1 MCRGSIMNMVKHSVF
16 LLLLLLLVSGIDGS
30 LSTRT
35 ASAQDAGLENLR
47 ETGKAFRSVAKQ
59 VGSAVVFI
67 KVEKEV
73 KQRGM
78 GSDSFGG
85 SPFNDELLRRFF
97 GQPPQQ
103 KRSPHQTPKHNAA
116 GQGSGF
122 IVSADGYIMTNN
134 HVVADA
140 DKVTVQLLDG
150 SEYEAKIIG
159 TDPPTDVALIKID
172 VDEKLP
178 ALKLG
183 DSDQLEVGDWVLA
196 FGNPFGLSHTLT
208 AGIVSAKGRSGM
220 GLSDYENFIQ
230 TDAAINP
237 GNSGGPLVNLD
248 GEVVGMNTA
257 IYSRSGGYM
266 GIGFAIP
273 INMAKNIRQQLIQDG
288 GVTRGRLG
296 VYIQDLNKDLAE
308 SFGINQ
314 HEGILVAQVLEDSPA
329 EKAGVQQGDV
339 ILKLDGEKVTAVASF
354 RNKVA
359 MTRPGSKVEL
369 LVLRGE
375 SKKKIKATIGAMD
388 ADEDGRPISSGE
400 LSELGISLQKL
411 TADLAEQLGYEGI
424 DGVLISK
431 VEPGSI
437 AARAGIRRGHLIEEV
452 NRKEVETPEQVKRLI
467 KESDKKTVLL
477 LVRQGDTS
485 RYLALRIN
493 K

>member
-1 MCRGSIMNMVKHSVF
+1 MRRIKHLVF
-16 LLLLLLLVSGIDGS
+16 LLLVIFIAVGINGS
-30 LSTRT
+30 LLART
-35 ASAQDAGLENLR
+35 ADAQDAGKENLR
-47 ETGKAFRSVAKQ
+47 ETGRAFRSVAKQ
-59 VGSAVVFI
+59 VGPAVVFI
-67 KVEKEV
+67 KVEK
-73 KQRGM
+73 KLSPRSM

-85 SPFNDELLRRFF
+85 NPFSDEFFRRFF

-103 KRSPHQTPKHNAA
+103 KRSPKQVPKHNAA

-122 IVSADGYIMTNN
+122 IISSDGYIMTNN
-134 HVVADA
+134 HVVGDA

-208 AGIVSAKGRSGM
+208 AGIVSAKGRSGI
-220 GLSDYENFIQ
+220 GLNDYENFIQ

-273 INMAKNIRQQLIQDG
+273 INMAKSIRQQLIKHG

-296 VYIQDLNKDLAE
+296 IYIQDLNKDLAE
-308 SFGINQ
+308 SFGIDQ
-314 HEGILVAQVLEDSPA
+314 HEGILVAQVQEDSPA
-329 EKAGVQQGDV
+329 EKAGLKQGDI
-339 ILKLDGEKVTAVASF
+339 ILKLDGERVTAVAKF

-359 MTRPGSKVEL
+359 MTRPGNKVEL
-369 LVLRGE
+369 LVLRDGN
-375 SKKKIKATIGAMD
+375 KKKIKTIIGALD
-388 ADEDGRPISSGE
+388 TDENGHPVRNDKLP
-400 LSELGISLQKL
+400 ELGMSLQKL
-411 TADLAEQLGYEGI
+411 TSDLAEQLGYEGVR
-424 DGVLISK
+424 GVL
-431 VEPGSI
+431 VAEVQPGSI
-437 AARAGIRRGHLIEEV
+437 AAQAGIQRGHLIEEV
-452 NRKEVETPEQVKRLI
+452 NRMEVVTPEQVKKI
-467 KESDKKTVLL
+467 IQESDRKTVLL
-477 LVRQGDTS
+477 LVRQGDAS
-485 RYLALRIN
+485 RYLALRI
-493 K
+493 KK